1 MAKYLTKSLLFL
13 IPVLTIAKPLPPTK
27 KKKMNNQQAFIIR
40 CAPSGINRL
49 DELLVK
55 NQIVIGWSY
64 TKDEL
69 FNTSLNR
76 DEFKQRLK
84 EIYHPNYENNPY
96 SLGQA
101 TGYMWRFIREMKV
114 GDLAIVPIPRA
125 FYLGEITSSTIYL
138 ENKVEADTAI
148 RRNVKWMNNGKPI
161 QRDYCG
167 AGLISRLK
175 YQGTCVSATDL
186 IEDIKLALESSK
198 KKSKPNFKNQLNE
211 NLKQKVAEFLTSKE
225 AYLDDRKFEKLVQQ
239 LMLGLGATT
248 SEIPTKNKYKNSIAD
263 VDILANFVH
272 LGLQIYVQV
281 KKHKESSDEHAVNQI
296 VEAIKIDNEDNSKP
310 IFGWV
315 VTSGKFTE
323 KAQNMANDNGIR
335 VINGDDL
342 AEMIVT
348 VGLDKFK

>member
-1 MAKYLTKSLLFL
+1 M
-13 IPVLTIAKPLPPTK
+13 
-27 KKKMNNQQAFIIR
+27 NQQAFIIR

-49 DELLVK
+49 EELLEK

-64 TKDEL
+64 TRDKL
-69 FNTSLNR
+69 FDTSLDR
-76 DEFKQRLK
+76 EEFKQNLREL
-84 EIYHPNYENNPY
+84 YYPHYEENPY

-101 TGYMWRFIREMKV
+101 TGYMWRFIREMNI

-125 FYLGEITSSTIYL
+125 FYLGEITSDTIYL
-138 ENKVEADTAI
+138 EDKVEDDTAI
-148 RRNVKWMNNGKPI
+148 RRNVKWLNDGKPI

-186 IEDIKLALESSK
+186 IEDIRLANESSK
-198 KKSKPNFKNQLNE
+198 KRRRPTFKNQLNE
-211 NLKQKVAEFLTSKE
+211 NLKMKVADFMVSKE
-225 AYLDDRKFEKLVQQ
+225 AYLDDRKFENLIMQ
-239 LMLGLGATT
+239 LMLALGATT
-248 SEIPTKNKYKNSIAD
+248 SEIPAKSKYKDSIAD

-296 VEAIKIDNEDNSKP
+296 IEAIKIDNPDNSKP

-315 VTSGKFTE
+315 VTSGRFTE
-323 KAQNMANDNGIR
+323 KAESLANENGIR
-335 VINGDDL
+335 IINGDDL

>member
-1 MAKYLTKSLLFL
+1 MS
-13 IPVLTIAKPLPPTK
+13 
-27 KKKMNNQQAFIIR
+27 QQAFIIR
-40 CAPSGINRL
+40 CAPSGVSRL
-49 DELLVK
+49 KELYAK
-55 NQIVIGWSY
+55 NQIVIGWSH
-64 TKDEL
+64 TKDNL
-69 FNTSLNR
+69 FDFSLNR
-76 DEFKQRLK
+76 PQFKKRLK
-84 EIYHPNYENNPY
+84 ELSHPYYENNPY

-125 FYLGEITSSTIYL
+125 FYLGEITSDLIFL
-138 ENKVEADTAI
+138 DDKVDEDTAI
-148 RRNVKWMNNGKPI
+148 RRNVKWLNDRKPI

-186 IEDIKLALESSK
+186 IEDIERAIESSK
-198 KKSKPNFKNQLNE
+198 KKRKPSFKNQLNE
-211 NLKQKVAEFLTSKE
+211 NLKQIVGEFLVSKD
-225 AYLDDRKFEKLVQQ
+225 AYLDDRKLEKLVKD
-239 LMLGLGATT
+239 LMYALGATT
-248 SEIPTKNKYKNSIAD
+248 SEIPAKTRYKNSIAD

-281 KKHKESSDEHAVNQI
+281 KKHKQESGEHAVNQI
-296 VEAIKIDNEDNSKP
+296 IEAIKIDNPDSSKP

-315 VTSGKFTE
+315 VTTGKFTE
-323 KAQNMANDNGIR
+323 KAENLANKNGIR